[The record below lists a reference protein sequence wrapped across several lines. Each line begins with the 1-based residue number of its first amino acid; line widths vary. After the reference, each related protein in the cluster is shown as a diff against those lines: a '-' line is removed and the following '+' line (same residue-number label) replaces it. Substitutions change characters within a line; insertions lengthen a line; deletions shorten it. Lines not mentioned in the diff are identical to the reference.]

1 MRPSSPFCLP
11 ASGLEDIGQR
21 RHSESTAELQR
32 LELQNTQLRRKLS
45 KARLRSRERVLSVDN
60 ECKQLSSENVALR
73 HECENLRSLF
83 IRQQQQQ
90 IAFWA
95 GPFMEMG
102 LPKSGTHV
110 AAEEITSMKLA
121 PALDTSLHEATR
133 HAVMAAASPAKA
145 GMKHLPGTM
154 PHSAIAGDVHPA
166 LKHVS
171 ADETLVK
178 TCFDPPKRKLDMPE
192 QACAG
197 RPECV
202 QSLLKDRDYWQN
214 MASQLQKEIPVAGTP
229 VVQLSLVKG
238 TVGSLHGAPLPSS
251 SSAES
256 EFGGTGET
264 TWSDSGTESTRSTAE
279 T

>member
-1 MRPSSPFCLP
+1 ML
-11 ASGLEDIGQR
+11 
-21 RHSESTAELQR
+21 
-32 LELQNTQLRRKLS
+32 N
-45 KARLRSRERVLSVDN
+45 VDN
-60 ECKQLSSENVALR
+60 ERKQLSTENIALR

-102 LPKSGTHV
+102 LPKSGTHL
-110 AAEEITSMKLA
+110 AADELASMKLA
-121 PALDTSLHEATR
+121 PAFDTSLHEATR

-145 GMKHLPGTM
+145 GMQPLPGM
-154 PHSAIAGDVHPA
+154 LPHSAGLCEVHHA
-166 LKHVS
+166 EEHFSL
-171 ADETLVK
+171 ETLVK
-178 TCFDPPKRKLDMPE
+178 PCFDPPKRKLDMLD

-214 MASQLQKEIPVAGTP
+214 MASQLQTEIPVGPP

-238 TVGSLHGAPLPSS
+238 TVGSRSGAPPLPSS

-264 TWSDSGTESTRSTAE
+264 TWSDSGTESTRSTTE